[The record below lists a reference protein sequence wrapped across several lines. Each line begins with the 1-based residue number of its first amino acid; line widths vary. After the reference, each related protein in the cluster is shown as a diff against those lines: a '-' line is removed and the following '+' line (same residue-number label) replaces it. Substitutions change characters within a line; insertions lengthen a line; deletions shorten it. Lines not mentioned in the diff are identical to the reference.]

1 MNLNFLWLFINFHY
15 NIYIMFAIF
24 LISLQN
30 EGEILWFYRNFH
42 LKKISNRLCEPGD
55 S

>member
-1 MNLNFLWLFINFHY
+1 MTFCKLSLQH
-15 NIYIMFAIF
+15 IYIVFAIF
-24 LISLQN
+24 PISLQN
-30 EGEILWFYRNFH
+30 EREILWFHRNFH